1 MTLSSPD
8 LTVNRL
14 PIGQL
19 LVRLLHRLRS
29 ETFAEGQAR
38 GAGLRFPHSQILGN
52 MVGVEGIRL
61 TELAGRATL
70 SLAACSELVNELEG
84 LGYLE
89 RRPDPTDGRAKLIAP
104 TALGSLLLDAS
115 QAAVRRLE
123 RRWAEHCGPNAFE
136 DACATLDQ
144 LLRALELS
152 EALDE
157 QRPGDAR

>member
-1 MTLSSPD
+1 MTASSLDPHQE
-8 LTVNRL
+8 RL

-19 LVRLLHRLRS
+19 LVRLLHQLRR
-29 ETFAEGQAR
+29 ETFEEGQAR

-61 TELAGRATL
+61 TDLAGRATL

-123 RRWAEHCGPNAFE
+123 RRWAEHCAPSALE
-136 DACATLDQ
+136 EACVTLDQ
-144 LLRALELS
+144 LLRSLE
-152 EALDE
+152 AVD
-157 QRPGDAR
+157 RAGPATAG